1 MRISEEND
9 EKILINSRGEKVVV
23 ADYVIICNGI
33 NSGLRNSSG
42 FSVEGKN

>member
-1 MRISEEND
+1 MKISEEND
-9 EKILINSRGEKVVV
+9 KKILINSRGEKVIA

-33 NSGLRNSSG
+33 NSALRNSFG